1 VVDERLG
8 LVVIGRESTI
18 DHLGGVVGSALE
30 LGAPEQALAGDVV
43 FELEQ
48 EDDVE
53 RPLDLLQ
60 HVVERLGLGDVA
72 RESIEHEAAARV
84 HELLADEGG
93 GDLVRDE
100 VPCVEQRLDLAAERR
115 VRRDRSPEEIAGCDV
130 RDAVLG
136 SDPLRLRPFPR
147 PLRPEDQDVQ
157 RKNPS

>member
-1 VVDERLG
+1 
-8 LVVIGRESTI
+8 
-18 DHLGGVVGSALE
+18 
-30 LGAPEQALAGDVV
+30 
-43 FELEQ
+43 
-48 EDDVE
+48 
-53 RPLDLLQ
+53 
-60 HVVERLGLGDVA
+60 
-72 RESIEHEAAARV
+72 
-84 HELLADEGG
+84 
-93 GDLVRDE
+93 